1 MRPSPL
7 ARYLLVAFALLIVYA
22 SLHPFTGWRDAGVA
36 PLAFLFAPLPRFITA
51 FDIAANVAGYAP
63 LGFLAVLALFPA
75 LRGTAAV
82 ITAFLVAAGLSLSL
96 EVLQNFLPSR
106 ITSNLD
112 LAANSVGALLG
123 AAAGASY
130 SARLLGDDGLHALR
144 HRLFRPG
151 GRIDLGLVLIGLWL
165 MSQLNP
171 ATLLFGAGDLRE
183 LLHRPSGELH
193 TPDVFIRFEAA
204 VVGASTIAVGLL
216 ATALVAR
223 GQPARR
229 IVVALLVG
237 AFVVRTFAFGVL
249 FSPQDMLV
257 WITPGALLGGG
268 GGTVAYIAAA
278 ALPRPGRLALSAL
291 ALMAAT
297 VLVNLAP
304 ENPYLAASLAV
315 WRQGYFLNFNGLTR
329 IVSAAWPFA
338 ALLYLMLLSGERG
351 RRA

>member
-7 ARYLLVAFALLIVYA
+7 ARYLLAAFALLIVYA
-22 SLHPFTGWRDAGVA
+22 SLHPFIGWRDTGVA
-36 PLAFLFAPLPRFITA
+36 PLAFLLAPLPRYITA
-51 FDIAANVAGYAP
+51 FDIAANVLGYAP
-63 LGFLAVLALFPA
+63 LGFLAVLAFFPA
-75 LRGTAAV
+75 LRGPAAV
-82 ITAFLVAAGLSLSL
+82 FVALFVAAGLSLTL
-96 EVLQNFLPSR
+96 EVLQNYLPSR

-112 LAANSVGALLG
+112 LAANSLGGLLG
-123 AAAGASY
+123 AAVGARY

-144 HRLFRPG
+144 QRLFRPG

-165 MSQLNP
+165 VSQLNP
-171 ATLLFGAGDLRE
+171 ATLLFGAGDMRE

-204 VVGASTIAVGLL
+204 VVCASTIAVGLL
-216 ATALVAR
+216 ATALVER

-229 IVVALLVG
+229 VVVVLLAG
-237 AFVVRTFAFGVL
+237 AFAVRTFAFGVL

-257 WITPGALLGGG
+257 WITPGAILGVLGG
-268 GGTVAYIAAA
+268 TLTCIAAA
-278 ALPRPGRLALSAL
+278 GLPRPGRLALAAL

-329 IVSAAWPFA
+329 IVSAAWPFG
-338 ALLYLMLLSGERG
+338 ALLYLMLLSGERSK
-351 RRA
+351 RA